1 MKRII
6 LGIAVLA
13 VIAVAAINVNLS
25 ATQKSD
31 MSLLALAN
39 VEALANFEFPDA
51 PYCDTYHI
59 SGKASRCWILW
70 YSVYSPLPKCKKTG
84 NPDDYC
90 YSL

>member
-39 VEALANFEFPDA
+39 VEALADDGENGG
-51 PYCDTYHI
+51 
-59 SGKASRCWILW
+59 SSLW
-70 YSVYSPLPKCKKTG
+70 TRTDG
-84 NPDDYC
+84 IMN
-90 YSL
+90 